1 MSYNL
6 WVNKILKFIKI
17 SSLGLYIVL
26 IFFLMFQNEK
36 ITLLYNLPTW
46 LIPSIFFI
54 SVIYFC
60 YQYINLKIKEDRLEQ
75 EIILIVNHTFRTPL
89 TSIAWHTKELEKNLP
104 QNEKYILLQNIKNNV
119 SNILSI
125 IDVLVGINNIRNTST
140 YYFEAVSV
148 REIIEE
154 SIKKYREKI
163 NKKSIL
169 FQISNL
175 KDIPLLTV
183 DLKKISFVFD
193 TVIENAVLYTNK
205 NGKIIIDCISENDKL
220 TFFISD
226 TGIGLSFFDK
236 IKIFSKFYRSKKAKL
251 LNTDGLGLR
260 LYLSKKIIQKHHG
273 KIYARS
279 NGLNEGSTFFIELPY
294 IK

>member
-1 MSYNL
+1 MG
-6 WVNKILKFIKI
+6 KILKFIKVSALI
-17 SSLGLYIVL
+17 LYIIV
-26 IFFLMFQNEK
+26 IFFLMFKNEK
-36 ITLLYNLPTW
+36 ITLIYTLPIW
-46 LIPSIFFI
+46 LIPCIFFI

-60 YQYINLKIKEDRLEQ
+60 YQYIKLKITEDKLEQ

-89 TSIAWHTKELEKNLP
+89 TSISWHTKELEKNLP
-104 QNEKYILLQNIKNNV
+104 QNEKNLFLQNINNNIA
-119 SNILSI
+119 NILNI
-125 IDVLVGINNIRNTST
+125 IDVLVGINNIKNTSS
-140 YYFEAVSV
+140 YYFEATSV

-163 NKKSIL
+163 NKKTIL

-193 TVIENAVLYTNK
+193 TVIENAILYTNK
-205 NGKIIIDCISENDKL
+205 NGKILMDCISEPNKL

-226 TGIGLSFFDK
+226 TGIGLSLFDK
-236 IKIFSKFYRSKKAKL
+236 IKIFSKFYRGERAKL

-260 LYLSKKIIQKHHG
+260 LYLAKKIIKNHHG

-279 NGLNEGSTFFIELPY
+279 NGKDEGSTFFIELPY

>member
-1 MSYNL
+1 M
-6 WVNKILKFIKI
+6 FII
-17 SSLGLYIVL
+17 
-26 IFFLMFQNEK
+26 MFNNEK

-46 LIPSIFFI
+46 LISFLFFI

-60 YQYINLKIKEDRLEQ
+60 YQYIYLIIKEDRLEE
-75 EIILIVNHTFRTPL
+75 EIVSIVNHTFRTPI
-89 TSIAWHTKELEKNLP
+89 TSISWHIKELEKNLP
-104 QNEKYILLQNIKNNV
+104 QNEKNLYLQNINNNV
-119 SNILSI
+119 TNILNV
-125 IDVLVGINNIRNTST
+125 IDVLVGINDIKNTST
-140 YYFEAVSV
+140 YYFEATSL

-154 SIKKYREKI
+154 SIKKYRDKI
-163 NKKSIL
+163 NKKTIM

-193 TVIENAVLYTNK
+193 TVIENAIFYTNK
-205 NGKIIIDCISENDKL
+205 NGKILIDCISENNKL

-236 IKIFSKFYRSKKAKL
+236 IKIFSKFYRGKKAKL
-251 LNTDGLGLR
+251 LNTDGLGLK
-260 LYLSKKIIQKHHG
+260 LYLAKTIIKRHHG
-273 KIYARS
+273 KIYAKS
-279 NGLNEGSTFFIELPY
+279 NGPEEGATFFIELPY

>member
-1 MSYNL
+1 M
-6 WVNKILKFIKI
+6 LK
-17 SSLGLYIVL
+17 
-26 IFFLMFQNEK
+26 NEK
-36 ITLLYNLPTW
+36 IALLYNLPTW
-46 LIPSIFFI
+46 LVPAVFFI

-60 YQYINLKIKEDRLEQ
+60 YQYISLKIRENRLEQ

-89 TSIAWHTKELEKNLP
+89 TSISWHTKELEKNIP
-104 QNEKYILLQNIKNNV
+104 QNEKSLFLQNINNNV
-119 SNILSI
+119 ANILNI
-125 IDVLVGINNIRNTST
+125 IDLLVGINDIKNTST
-140 YYFEAVSV
+140 YYFQATSI

-163 NKKSIL
+163 NKKTIL

-175 KDIPLLTV
+175 KEIPLLTV

-193 TVIENAVLYTNK
+193 TVIENAIFYTNK
-205 NGKIIIDCISENDKL
+205 NGKIFIDCISEPNKL

-226 TGIGLSFFDK
+226 TGIGLNFFDK

-260 LYLSKKIIQKHHG
+260 LYLAKKIIKKHHG
-273 KIYARS
+273 RIYVRS
-279 NGLNEGSTFFIELPY
+279 NGQNEGSTFFIELPY

>member
-1 MSYNL
+1 
-6 WVNKILKFIKI
+6 
-17 SSLGLYIVL
+17 
-26 IFFLMFQNEK
+26 MFKNEK
-36 ITLLYNLPTW
+36 ITIIYTLPIW
-46 LIPSIFFI
+46 LIPTVFFI

-60 YQYINLKIKEDRLEQ
+60 YQYIKLKIRENRLEQ
-75 EIILIVNHTFRTPL
+75 EIILIINHTFRTPL
-89 TSIAWHTKELEKNLP
+89 TSISWHTKELEKNLP
-104 QNEKYILLQNIKNNV
+104 QNEKNLFLQNINNNV
-119 SNILSI
+119 MNILNI
-125 IDVLVGINNIRNTST
+125 IDVLVGIKDINNTST
-140 YYFEAVSV
+140 YYFEATSI

-163 NKKSIL
+163 NKKTIS

-175 KDIPLLTV
+175 KDIPLLTI

-193 TVIENAVLYTNK
+193 TLIENAIFYTNK
-205 NGKIIIDCISENDKL
+205 NGKILIDCISGPNKL

-226 TGIGLSFFDK
+226 TGIGLNFWDK
-236 IKIFSKFYRSKKAKL
+236 IKIFSKFYRGEKAKL

-260 LYLSKKIIQKHHG
+260 LYLSKKIIKRHHG

-279 NGLNEGSTFFIELPY
+279 NGQNEGSTFFIELPY

>member
-1 MSYNL
+1 MATL
-6 WVNKILKFIKI
+6 
-17 SSLGLYIVL
+17 VL
-26 IFFLMFQNEK
+26 MKQ
-36 ITLLYNLPTW
+36 
-46 LIPSIFFI
+46 
-54 SVIYFC
+54 
-60 YQYINLKIKEDRLEQ
+60 RL
-75 EIILIVNHTFRTPL
+75 F
-89 TSIAWHTKELEKNLP
+89 
-104 QNEKYILLQNIKNNV
+104 LQNINNNV
-119 SNILSI
+119 SNILSV
-125 IDVLVGINNIRNTST
+125 IDVLVGINNIKNTST

-193 TVIENAVLYTNK
+193 TVIENAILYTNK
-205 NGKIIIDCISENDKL
+205 NGKIIIDCISETNKL

-236 IKIFSKFYRSKKAKL
+236 IKI
-251 LNTDGLGLR
+251 
-260 LYLSKKIIQKHHG
+260 
-273 KIYARS
+273 
-279 NGLNEGSTFFIELPY
+279 TFIRF
-294 IK
+294 